1 MTIIVKLVAKYAT
14 WLYAIC
20 AFGILIYLR
29 AIIVA
34 YRERSQ
40 AMFAL
45 EREAA
50 ASRGYRAAVV
60 IVIILAM
67 GGAIYFVSSV
77 LAPQVEIVAE
87 PTPMPTALLLPTP
100 TPSPGAPV
108 QTLTPTL
115 TPTRRPPPPR
125 PTSILE
131 EITPTP
137 EVIPP
142 GCPNPQARLTYPGVN
157 AVLSGAVQI
166 FGSANIPDFDYYKF
180 EFRQAG
186 SAEWAWLQSY
196 ETPVTDGLLGVWNT
210 SALPD
215 GSYGF
220 RLVVVD
226 NTGNHPPPCEITV
239 TIVH

>member
-1 MTIIVKLVAKYAT
+1 MTIIVKLVAKYAM

-29 AIIVA
+29 AVFVA
-34 YRERSQ
+34 QRERAQ

-50 ASRGYRAAVV
+50 ASRGYRSAVM
-60 IVIILAM
+60 IVILLAV
-67 GGAIYFVSSV
+67 GGIIYYASSV
-77 LAPQVEIVAE
+77 LGPQVEAAPE
-87 PTPMPTALLLPTP
+87 PTPTPTALLMPTP
-100 TPSPGAPV
+100 TPSPGVP
-108 QTLTPTL
+108 TETPSPTA
-115 TPTRRPPPPR
+115 TRRPPPPR
-125 PTSILE
+125 PTSIPE
-131 EITPTP
+131 VTPTP
-137 EVIPP
+137 EVVAPN
-142 GCPNPQARLTYPGVN
+142 CPNPQARLTYPGMN

-186 SAEWAWLQSY
+186 SPEWAWLPSHD
-196 ETPVTDGLLGVWNT
+196 TPVADGLLGVWDT
-210 SALPD
+210 TALPA
-215 GSYGF
+215 GTYGF

-226 NTGNHPPPCEITV
+226 KTGNHPPPCEVTV